1 MKHEAEREIED
12 GADDDRDD
20 VVSPSAD
27 RNRQEPGIGAT
38 LQT

>member
-20 VVSPSAD
+20 VVAPAAD
-27 RNRQEPGIGAT
+27 RDRRRPGIAAA
-38 LQT
+38 LQ